1 MAKKTKDSNLSLEE
15 RLEQALIP
23 NWDEPYKLPQ
33 NWCWSKLGSVS
44 ELYNGDRGANYPSK
58 RDYVS
63 EGIPFINA
71 GAIQNNTIDETEFN
85 FISKE
90 KYEALRAG
98 KIKKD
103 DILYCLR
110 GSLGKT
116 ALIATN
122 LTGAI
127 SSSLCIIRAKNNV
140 ISKYLF
146 YLLRS
151 NFVVQQQIK
160 AENGSAQ
167 PNLSAAS
174 VMEYVLP
181 IAPLEEQKRIVS
193 RVESL
198 FSKLDET
205 QEKAQEVVDGF
216 ETRKAAILHKAF
228 SGELTAK
235 WREENGV
242 LYNTW
247 VTKALEDVCKSIYDG
262 DHMPPPKSENGI
274 PFLVISNVNT
284 GYLSF
289 EDTRFV
295 PKEYYANITD
305 TRKPQKGDVLYTLV
319 GSYGIPVVVDTDKAF
334 CFQRHMALLKPLSVD
349 TYFLWY
355 LLQTQE
361 MYQKASAIA
370 KGVAQLTVPIKGLR
384 AMKFSCPSIE
394 EQQEVVRLLDMLVKK
409 EQFVK
414 ETAEAVIEQ
423 IDTMKKAIL
432 ARAFR
437 GELGTNDPS
446 EESAVELLK
455 NVLGEDVA
463 VQTPAKNPTK
473 RISIPSYIKDLLSNI
488 REEEIIKLL
497 LKSAPQ
503 SVSVQE
509 IMALSS
515 KKFELM
521 DALRSLEKK
530 QFITKN
536 ESGKYSLTR

>member
-1 MAKKTKDSNLSLEE
+1 MSHINCHRIGAG
-15 RLEQALIP
+15 
-23 NWDEPYKLPQ
+23 Q
-33 NWCWSKLGSVS
+33 NSVQC
-44 ELYNGDRGANYPSK
+44 RNYIMEIEVPIIHLK
-58 RDYVS
+58 DYVP

-71 GAIQNNTIDETEFN
+71 GAIQNNTLDETEFN

-140 ISKYLF
+140 IPKYLF

-193 RVESL
+193 RIESL

-235 WREENGV
+235 LRLEKQIDDNYSEKSIGE
-242 LYNTW
+242 LFTH
-247 VTKALEDVCKSIYDG
+247 TTGKALKKGNTTGLLRKYITT
-262 DHMPPPKSENGI
+262 
-274 PFLVISNVNT
+274 SN
-284 GYLSF
+284 S
-289 EDTRFV
+289 
-295 PKEYYANITD
+295 
-305 TRKPQKGDVLYTLV
+305 
-319 GSYGIPVVVDTDKAF
+319 
-334 CFQRHMALLKPLSVD
+334 
-349 TYFLWY
+349 
-355 LLQTQE
+355 
-361 MYQKASAIA
+361 
-370 KGVAQLTVPIKGLR
+370 
-384 AMKFSCPSIE
+384 
-394 EQQEVVRLLDMLVKK
+394 
-409 EQFVK
+409 
-414 ETAEAVIEQ
+414 
-423 IDTMKKAIL
+423 
-432 ARAFR
+432 
-437 GELGTNDPS
+437 
-446 EESAVELLK
+446 
-455 NVLGEDVA
+455 
-463 VQTPAKNPTK
+463 
-473 RISIPSYIKDLLSNI
+473 
-488 REEEIIKLL
+488 
-497 LKSAPQ
+497 
-503 SVSVQE
+503 
-509 IMALSS
+509 
-515 KKFELM
+515 
-521 DALRSLEKK
+521 
-530 QFITKN
+530 
-536 ESGKYSLTR
+536 

>member
-15 RLEQALIP
+15 RLQQALIP
-23 NWDEPYKLPQ
+23 NWDEPYKLPP

-71 GAIQNNTIDETEFN
+71 GAIQNNILDETEFN

-140 ISKYLF
+140 IPKYLF

-193 RVESL
+193 RIESL

-235 WREENGV
+235 WREENGEK
-242 LYNTW
+242 YSDW
-247 VTKALEDVCKSIYDG
+247 
-262 DHMPPPKSENGI
+262 
-274 PFLVISNVNT
+274 
-284 GYLSF
+284 
-289 EDTRFV
+289 
-295 PKEYYANITD
+295 
-305 TRKPQKGDVLYTLV
+305 
-319 GSYGIPVVVDTDKAF
+319 
-334 CFQRHMALLKPLSVD
+334 
-349 TYFLWY
+349 
-355 LLQTQE
+355 
-361 MYQKASAIA
+361 
-370 KGVAQLTVPIKGLR
+370 
-384 AMKFSCPSIE
+384 KFSMLGNHLYPMRTKKPSG
-394 EQQEVVRLLDMLVKK
+394 EVFRY
-409 EQFVK
+409 
-414 ETAEAVIEQ
+414 
-423 IDTMKKAIL
+423 IDIDSID
-432 ARAFR
+432 
-437 GELGTNDPS
+437 NINQC
-446 EESAVELLK
+446 VEKLK
-455 NVLGEDVA
+455 
-463 VQTPAKNPTK
+463 
-473 RISIPSYIKDLLSNI
+473 
-488 REEEIIKLL
+488 
-497 LKSAPQ
+497 
-503 SVSVQE
+503 
-509 IMALSS
+509 
-515 KKFELM
+515 
-521 DALRSLEKK
+521 
-530 QFITKN
+530 
-536 ESGKYSLTR
+536 